1 VINEAVYKHLTTK
14 GKEVK
19 MKKVFLI
26 LLVAVAVGA
35 LMVYKV
41 SEAQTK
47 PKGDLVL
54 VSKKVKSAPADA
66 SSSQWS
72 KAKEA
77 KIILTGGGTV
87 EGNIISLKTKSVYTK
102 DDILFLFEWPDKDK
116 SMDKNEWKFKGGKW
130 NKTKAN
136 EDRLGVVWEVNRVDK
151 FANKGCAVLCHNES
165 KNDEEWYYATSSSR
179 EKADLWHWKAVRSN
193 PVGYT
198 EDGFV
203 IDNPS
208 KEVEKGRKRDA
219 GSKTTKAKN
228 NRTKDKSGPA
238 YMQDPSKPASI
249 PGSLLVAQAV
259 EIKGSSTFKEG
270 DEIPAYMLYPVWKGS
285 FADIKTKGVWKDGK
299 WTVMMSRKL
308 KTGHDDDVQF
318 NTRKK
323 YPFGIAV
330 FDNSG
335 GHSSYNSEPLKLQFK

>member
-1 VINEAVYKHLTTK
+1 
-14 GKEVK
+14 
-19 MKKVFLI
+19 MKKAFFI
-26 LLVAVAVGA
+26 LVLVLTVATLAIYNASIVA
-35 LMVYKV
+35 AKA
-41 SEAQTK
+41 S
-47 PKGDLVL
+47 KGDLVL
-54 VSKKVKSAPADA
+54 ISKKVTSAPADA
-66 SSSQWS
+66 SSSQWN

-77 KIILTGGGTV
+77 KIIVVGAGSV
-87 EGNIISLKTKSVYTK
+87 EGNIIPLKTKSVYTK
-102 DDILFLFEWPDKDK
+102 DEIFFLFQWYDYNK

-165 KNDEEWYYATSSSR
+165 KNDEEWYYATSSSS
-179 EKADLWHWKAVRSN
+179 EKADLWHWKSVRSN

-219 GSKTTKAKN
+219 GSKTTKAKS

-323 YPFGIAV
+323 YPFGISV

-335 GHSSYNSEPLKLQFK
+335 GHSSYNSEPLKLEFK

>member
-1 VINEAVYKHLTTK
+1 
-14 GKEVK
+14 
-19 MKKVFLI
+19 MKKAFFI
-26 LLVAVAVGA
+26 LVLVLTVATLAIYNASIVA
-35 LMVYKV
+35 AKA
-41 SEAQTK
+41 S
-47 PKGDLVL
+47 KGDLVL
-54 VSKKVKSAPADA
+54 ISKKVTSAPADA
-66 SSSQWS
+66 SSSQWN

-77 KIILTGGGTV
+77 KIIVVGAGSV
-87 EGNIISLKTKSVYTK
+87 EGNIIPLKTKSVYTK
-102 DDILFLFEWPDKDK
+102 DEIFFLFQWYDYNK

-165 KNDEEWYYATSSSR
+165 KNDEEWYYATSSSS
-179 EKADLWHWKAVRSN
+179 EKADLWHWKSVRSN

-219 GSKTTKAKN
+219 GSKTTKAKS

-323 YPFGIAV
+323 YPFGISV